1 MAEADRHDGVIRRKL
16 AAGKAVLTEGGPGAD
31 RSWRLALARAAR
43 DQLGLALDVTS
54 MTVERRSLAELLEM
68 PPERSM
74 IVVLDGPQ
82 EGLGLLVLSPD
93 VLAGMI
99 EVQTVGRVGSTA
111 VAPRRPTRTD
121 AAMVVAT
128 IDAALTGLEQALAQ
142 EADLVWTSGFR
153 YASFLDDPR
162 PLGLLL
168 DDIGYRA
175 LRADVALAQG
185 LRIGQILL
193 ALPAEGRGR
202 PPKVSGLPV
211 SETKDVGPAFT
222 KALAVQVEAA
232 DCVLAG
238 VLARFSVPLSRVLGM
253 KVGEVLILP
262 MAAIDRI
269 SVEGLDGQRVAV
281 GRLGQNRGMRAVRL
295 IPAAVAMP
303 ERTGVLPA
311 TSSPGPPQSELASE
325 PLRHAG

>member
-1 MAEADRHDGVIRRKL
+1 MAEADQQSGVIRRKL
-16 AAGKAVLTEGGPGAD
+16 AAVKTVLTEGGPGAD

-43 DQLGLALDVTS
+43 DQLGLPLDVAS
-54 MTVERRSLAELLEM
+54 MTLERCSLAELLEM

-74 IVVLDGPQ
+74 IIVLDGPR

-99 EVQTVGRVGSTA
+99 EVQTVGRVGSAA

-128 IDAALTGLEQALAQ
+128 IDAALTGLEHALAQ

-153 YASFLDDPR
+153 YASFLDDAR

-175 LRADVALAQG
+175 MRAEVVLAHG
-185 LRIGQILL
+185 VRNGQVLL
-193 ALPAEGRGR
+193 ALPAEGRGH
-202 PPKVSGLPV
+202 PPKFLREPV
-211 SETKDVGPAFT
+211 DDDDRSAPAFT
-222 KALAVQVEAA
+222 EALAVQVEAA

-238 VLARFSVPLSRVLGM
+238 VLARLSVPLSRILSM
-253 KVGEVLILP
+253 KAGELLVLP
-262 MAAIDRI
+262 MASIDLI
-269 SVEGLDGQRVAV
+269 SLEGLDGVRVAE

-295 IPAAVAMP
+295 TPPVVELAV
-303 ERTGVLPA
+303 GSGLLPVA
-311 TSSPGPPQSELASE
+311 SSPRTARPELAPE
-325 PLRHAG
+325 PLRQAG